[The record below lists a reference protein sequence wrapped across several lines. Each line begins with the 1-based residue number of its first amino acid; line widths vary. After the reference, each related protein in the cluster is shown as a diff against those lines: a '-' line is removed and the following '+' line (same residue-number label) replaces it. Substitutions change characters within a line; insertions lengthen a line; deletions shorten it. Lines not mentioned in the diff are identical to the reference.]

1 MKEDPLRPLGEG
13 KALPFFDLMC
23 PDEQL
28 EACLEYLRRVMN
40 EIEFA
45 DADTVD
51 SDRRLAEAA
60 SDIEDVIRT
69 LQWWYHF

>member
-1 MKEDPLRPLGEG
+1 MTEKN
-13 KALPFFDLMC
+13 KTLPFFDLMC

-40 EIEFA
+40 EIEFV

-51 SDRRLAEAA
+51 ADHRLAEAA